1 MNYTKFVLRA
11 EYVNIVNGIAYFTGL
26 VTQISARLQL
36 KKIFFSVLFI
46 FFIYLFN
53 FSSTSQLYNHYNG
66 YISSL
71 YNNYN
76 DYKATGLRTTGGKW
90 RRAKI

>member
-36 KKIFFSVLFI
+36 KKKFFSVLFI
-46 FFIYLFN
+46 FFIYLFK
-53 FSSTSQLYNHYNG
+53 FSSISQLYNNYNS